1 MIDLNSKVK
10 NMIYC
15 SMFACIV
22 ALLAQIRIDLPG
34 LVPITLQTLGIYIIA
49 CCLTPKLAIIATIV
63 YVLMGSIGLPIFT
76 GFRGGLS
83 SLVGPTGGYIFSF
96 PITSLIIS
104 FIINNQ
110 NSVIRKIIA
119 MAIGTAVCYL
129 IGTIW
134 FIYVTNNTF
143 ITALTICVIP
153 FIPGDIIKI
162 AVASTLSTKIKARL

>member
-1 MIDLNSKVK
+1 MSLNPKVK

-22 ALLAQIRIDLPG
+22 ALLAQIKIDLPG
-34 LVPITLQTLGIYIIA
+34 LIPITLQTLGIYIIA
-49 CCLTPKLAIIATIV
+49 CSLTPKLAVIATTV
-63 YVLMGSIGLPIFT
+63 YVLMGSIGLPVFT

-83 SLVGPTGGYIFSF
+83 TLLGPTGGYIFGF
-96 PITSLIIS
+96 VITSLITSI
-104 FIINNQ
+104 IINNK
-110 NSVIRKIIA
+110 NSTIRKIAA
-119 MAIGTAVCYL
+119 MVIGTAACYL

-134 FIYVTNNTF
+134 FIYITNNTI

-162 AVASTLSTKIKARL
+162 VIASTLSTKIKTRL